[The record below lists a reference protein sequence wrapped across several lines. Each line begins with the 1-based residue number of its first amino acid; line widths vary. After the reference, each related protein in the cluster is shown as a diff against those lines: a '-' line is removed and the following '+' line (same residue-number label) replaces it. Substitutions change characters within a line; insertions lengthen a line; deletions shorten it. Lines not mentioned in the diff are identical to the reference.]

1 MLGKY
6 HAITDGIGQRIH
18 LIERRELINS
28 RGPTLLTCG
37 PWRPIY
43 LEMYSARISDLYV
56 DVEVEDALRF
66 ALLTARVEID
76 ASQDLLIEF
85 MVLDPYGEQIDAK
98 IIQNSTECQFTVHT
112 PELWYPNGYGA
123 QPLYSV
129 VARIRENHSDKIL
142 HSKSR
147 KIGIRLSDLIQRP
160 VNGQLGTTFF
170 FRVNNIP
177 IYCQGTNWIP
187 ADTFLPRLSAQ
198 RYREWLELAVES
210 NHNMIRVWG
219 GGLYEDDTFYD
230 ICDELGILIWQ
241 DFMLGCGSYPMN
253 DSLLTNIKLEAVYNV
268 KRMRNHPCIVLWCGN
283 NEDHMFAEL
292 HHLEYDQNDQIE
304 ENWLRSNWP
313 ARYYYES
320 VLKDICSELVPRI
333 PYHFSSPWGGTYS
346 NDPLVGDVHSWRVWM
361 ADQPRYPYQKY
372 PELSGRFVSEF
383 GMKSYPSIKT
393 IKALVSDLNELHP
406 QSRTLDS
413 WHMADEDQRTL
424 ALYLI
429 DNFKHEMTL
438 ESYTYTTQLLQAE
451 AMSYAVRGWRR
462 LWKGP
467 NHEEC
472 AGSLIWQLN
481 DCFPAV
487 SWSLIDSAMRPKL
500 AYYTT
505 KRNYAP
511 LVVGLDR
518 CTDQNP
524 KTEFTNVDIE
534 KSVEVEIWCSNLTIQ
549 PFEGELEISL
559 YDLNGQLM
567 MESKSNISV
576 APNRSIELNAVPIP
590 ESGHPIIV
598 SARLLKEGKVVAR
611 FVDWPQ
617 PLKYLTFERSCA
629 TITVNGETVTISS
642 TAPIKALELF
652 VEEADVIFDD
662 NCLDVVPGDVQIVT
676 VRGLGDNKLQWRHLG
691 S

>member
-1 MLGKY
+1 M
-6 HAITDGIGQRIH
+6 
-18 LIERRELINS
+18 
-28 RGPTLLTCG
+28 LTCG

-559 YDLNGQLM
+559 YNLNGQLM